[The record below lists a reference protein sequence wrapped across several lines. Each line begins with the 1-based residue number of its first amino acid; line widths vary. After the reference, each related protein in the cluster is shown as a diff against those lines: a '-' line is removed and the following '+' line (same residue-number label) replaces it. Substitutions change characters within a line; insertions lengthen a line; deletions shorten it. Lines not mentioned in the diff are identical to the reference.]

1 MKTLLILLVSLL
13 PLVTEASK
21 IYGSAVVT
29 EASKLYGSA
38 VVGEASPTISLAGQ
52 WHFALDPD
60 STLTPSSRFDDV
72 VTLPGTTDTNQKG
85 IPLSRFD
92 ETTHLSRRYSYKG
105 RAWYSREI
113 DIPKDWA
120 DKKVT
125 LLLERTKYTEVYLEG
140 QLIGSCNDISTPQ
153 VFTITPHYSPLQSL
167 EASPTTL
174 QSLDASPTTLTPGR
188 HVLTIMVDNG
198 SHLPNQ
204 LYASSHACTEDTQT
218 NWNGIIGRIELRVES
233 SGLSAEISGLATVD
247 TDAAAN
253 YQLSIIN
260 YQFSKGGHRIFLR
273 GKHDACVWP
282 LTGHVPMDVPSWLDY
297 LGTCADYGINHVRF
311 HSWCPPEAAFV
322 AADSLDIILQ
332 PELPFWGDF
341 NDKDTLLMN
350 FLHKEGENILRW
362 YGHHKSFRMF
372 ALGNE
377 LWGSIDKMQEFID
390 DFRRIAPD
398 KLYTYGSNYYLGYQP
413 PLSFGEGTGV
423 GSPLSSGE
431 GPGMDYFTTCRVGGE
446 AWGSYDTH
454 TRGSFSFADA
464 YEGGMINHFRPNAKM
479 NFEEGC
485 TRSSVP
491 VISHETGQFQT
502 YPDYNE
508 IEKYTGVLRP
518 CNMEVFRRRLEQAGM
533 ADQAEAFHRAS
544 GRWSY
549 LLYKQ
554 DIEMDLRTPNMAGFQ
569 LLDLQ
574 DYPGQGSAYVG
585 ILDAFMQPKGICTRE
600 EWRQFC
606 SPVVPL
612 LVCDAY
618 CFTFSEG
625 IHGKV
630 QVANY
635 SGGSLYNNKV
645 YWQCA
650 GQQGEM
656 TIPEGEGLLDIGSL
670 DIDLSH
676 LKKASQLKLT
686 LTVCPAVLPQEPA
699 KDGRPLSPH
708 PGELKG
714 ANTYDLWAYP
724 DNVKLDKQGLII
736 AKSLT
741 DDVIHKLQKG
751 AKVLLMPKLEGICNL
766 RSDLCVGGLFQ
777 TDYWNYRMFKTIC
790 ENNKKPVSPG
800 TLGLLCD
807 PQHPLFR
814 DFPTEEHTS
823 WQWWAVVKE
832 SHPFILDNLSFIVGE
847 ASKLCSAVGEAS
859 KLCGAVG
866 EASKLCGAVGEAYRP
881 LVQVIDNVERN
892 HKLGLVFEF
901 QVGKGRLLVVMSDL
915 DKASEYPEG
924 RQFYASVLNYMH
936 SKDFTVGGDLQSPT
950 LTPDQLRLLF
960 STKVSETQ
968 LQDLN
973 NISPY

>member
-1 MKTLLILLVSLL
+1 MTA
-13 PLVTEASK
+13 T
-21 IYGSAVVT
+21 
-29 EASKLYGSA
+29 
-38 VVGEASPTISLAGQ
+38 
-52 WHFALDPD
+52 
-60 STLTPSSRFDDV
+60 STFNDV

-85 IPLSRFD
+85 TPLSLFD
-92 ETTHLSRRYSYKG
+92 ETTHLSRRYAYKG
-105 RAWYSREI
+105 RAWYSREV
-113 DIPKDWA
+113 DIPVEWGAKP
-120 DKKVT
+120 VT
-125 LLLERTKYTEVYLEG
+125 LLLERTKYTEVYIDG
-140 QLIGSCNDISTPQ
+140 QLVGSSNDISTPQ
-153 VFTITPHYSPLQSL
+153 LYTLPQSM
-167 EASPTTL
+167 
-174 QSLDASPTTLTPGR
+174 TPGR
-188 HVLTIMVDNG
+188 HVLTILVDNG
-198 SHLPNQ
+198 DHIPHQ
-204 LYASSHACTEDTQT
+204 LYANSHACTEDTQT
-218 NWNGIIGRIELRVES
+218 NWNGIIGRLELCEESRVKSEE
-233 SGLSAEISGLATVD
+233 LSASDET
-247 TDAAAN
+247 AAAN
-253 YQLSIIN
+253 NCQLSIVN
-260 YQFSKGGHRIFLR
+260 CQFNKSGHPVFLR

-282 LTGHVPMDVPSWLDY
+282 LTGHVPMDVQSWLDY

-341 NDKDTLLMN
+341 NEKDTLLMN

-362 YGHHKSFRMF
+362 YGHHPSFRMF

-377 LWGSIDKMQEFID
+377 LWGSIDKMKEFVD

-398 KLYTYGSNYYLGYQP
+398 KLYTFGSNFYLGYQ
-413 PLSFGEGTGV
+413 GV
-423 GSPLSSGE
+423 K
-431 GPGMDYFTTCRVGGE
+431 PGMDYFTTCRVGGE
-446 AWGSYDTH
+446 AWGNYDTH

-464 YEGGMINHFRPNAKM
+464 FEGGMINHFRPNAKL

-485 TRSSVP
+485 ARSSVP

-502 YPDYNE
+502 YPDFNE
-508 IEKYTGVLRP
+508 IKKYTGVLRP
-518 CNMEVFRRRLEQAGM
+518 CNMEVFCQRLTDAGL

-554 DIEMDLRTPNMAGFQ
+554 DVEMDLRTPNMAGFQ

-585 ILDAFMQPKGICTRE
+585 VLDAFMDSKGICTKE

-612 LVCDAY
+612 LVSDAY

-625 IHGKV
+625 IHGKI

-635 SGGSLYNNKV
+635 SGSSLYNNKV
-645 YWQCA
+645 QWECA
-650 GQQGEM
+650 GQQGEL
-656 TIPEGEGLLDIGSL
+656 TIPDGEGLLDVGAL

-676 LKKASQLKLT
+676 LKKATKLKLT
-686 LTVCPAVLPQEPA
+686 LRMLNVQRSCVPSVASEQSSSATFTVQ
-699 KDGRPLSPH
+699 
-708 PGELKG
+708 
-714 ANTYDLWAYP
+714 NTYDLWAYP
-724 DNVKLDKQGLII
+724 DEVKLNKKDIVI
-736 AKSLT
+736 AKDLT
-741 DDVIHKLQKG
+741 NDIIRKLQKG
-751 AKVLLMPKLEGICNL
+751 AKVLLMPDSTE
-766 RSDLCVGGLFQ
+766 LCVGGLFQ

-790 ENNKKPVSPG
+790 ENNKKTVSPG

-807 PQHPLFR
+807 PNHPLFN

-823 WQWWAVVKE
+823 WQWWPVVRE
-832 SHPFILDNLSFIVGE
+832 SHPFILDNTH
-847 ASKLCSAVGEAS
+847 KD
-859 KLCGAVG
+859 
-866 EASKLCGAVGEAYRP
+866 YRP
-881 LVQVIDNVERN
+881 VVQVIDNVERN

-915 DKASEYPEG
+915 DKASEFPEG

-936 SKDFTVGGDLQSPT
+936 SKDFAPATNIT
-950 LTPDQLRLLF
+950 IDQLRMLF

-968 LQDLN
+968 LQELN

>member
-1 MKTLLILLVSLL
+1 MKSLIILLFYLL
-13 PLVTEASK
+13 PL
-21 IYGSAVVT
+21 
-29 EASKLYGSA
+29 
-38 VVGEASPTISLAGQ
+38 VGEASPTMSLAGQ

-60 STLTPSSRFDDV
+60 STLTVSSSLNDV

-85 IPLSRFD
+85 TPLNRFD

-105 RAWYSREI
+105 RAWYSREVN
-113 DIPKDWA
+113 IPEEWA
-120 DKKVT
+120 GKPVT
-125 LLLERTKYTEVYLEG
+125 LLLERTKYTEVYIDG
-140 QLIGSCNDISTPQ
+140 QLIGSSNDLSTPQ
-153 VFTITPHYSPLQSL
+153 RYTLPHPI
-167 EASPTTL
+167 AS
-174 QSLDASPTTLTPGR
+174 GR
-188 HVLTIMVDNG
+188 HVLTIMVDNS
-198 SHLPNQ
+198 SHIPTQ

-218 NWNGIIGRIELRVES
+218 NWNGIIGRIELRVNNEEFAPPS
-233 SGLSAEISGLATVD
+233 TLNSPLGPTGRLRSLSEQELSTLNSQLSTL
-247 TDAAAN
+247 N
-253 YQLSIIN
+253 SQLSILN
-260 YQFSKGGHRIFLR
+260 SQFIQNGHRIFLR

-322 AADSLDIILQ
+322 AADSLNIILQ

-341 NDKDTLLMN
+341 NAKDTLLMT

-362 YGHHKSFRMF
+362 YGHHPSFRMF

-377 LWGSIDKMQEFID
+377 LWGSIEKMQEFID
-390 DFRRIAPD
+390 DFRNIAPD
-398 KLYTYGSNYYLGYQP
+398 KLYTFGSNYYLGYQ
-413 PLSFGEGTGV
+413 GEK
-423 GSPLSSGE
+423 
-431 GPGMDYFTTCRVGGE
+431 PGMEYFTTCRVGGE

-464 YEGGMINHFRPNAKM
+464 FDGGIINHFRPNAKM

-485 TRSSVP
+485 ERSSVP
-491 VISHETGQFQT
+491 IISHETGQFQT

-508 IEKYTGVLRP
+508 IKKYTGVLRP

-533 ADQAEAFHRAS
+533 SDKAEAFHRAS

-585 ILDAFMQPKGICTRE
+585 ILDAFMQSKGICTPE

-625 IHGKV
+625 IHGKI

-635 SGGSLYNNKV
+635 GGGSLHNNKV
-645 YWQCA
+645 RWECA
-650 GQQGEM
+650 GQQGELP
-656 TIPEGEGLLDIGSL
+656 IPDGEGLLDIGNI

-676 LKKASQLKLT
+676 LKQATQLKLT
-686 LTVCPAVLPQEPA
+686 LHVANYQ
-699 KDGRPLSPH
+699 
-708 PGELKG
+708 
-714 ANTYDLWAYP
+714 NTYDLWAYP
-724 DNVKLDKQGLII
+724 DEVKLNKKGIII
-736 AKSLT
+736 AKDLT
-741 DDVIHKLQKG
+741 DDITRKLQKG
-751 AKVLLMPKLEGICNL
+751 AKVLLMPD
-766 RSDLCVGGLFQ
+766 STDLCVGGLFQ
-777 TDYWNYRMFKTIC
+777 TDYWNYRMFKTIS

-807 PQHPLFR
+807 PHHPLFK

-823 WQWWAVVKE
+823 WQWWPVVKW
-832 SHPFILDNLSFIVGE
+832 SHPFILDNLSQLPI
-847 ASKLCSAVGEAS
+847 
-859 KLCGAVG
+859 
-866 EASKLCGAVGEAYRP
+866 
-881 LVQVIDNVERN
+881 VQVIDNVERN
-892 HKLGLVFEF
+892 HKLGLVFEL

-915 DKASEYPEG
+915 ERASEYPEG
-924 RQFYASVLNYMH
+924 RQFYATVLNYMH
-936 SKDFTVGGDLQSPT
+936 SKDFAPT
-950 LTPDQLRLLF
+950 TSITPDQLRQLF
-960 STKVSETQ
+960 TTKVSEAH
-968 LQDLN
+968 LEELN